1 MVAYVISFFTLY
13 KKYGIIK
20 KKRRI
25 FMLWENLREE
35 EFEEAVKKSGG
46 LCVMVLG
53 CLEKH
58 GQHLPVG
65 TDSLKGDGIVKEA
78 AKLEDVVIFPT
89 TMWLGNVMGAHS
101 LPDPERL
108 SKHGFIGISSNTLLT
123 VLEELCDEIARNGFN
138 KILILNS
145 HGGNAQLLD
154 YFVKVQCYN
163 KKNYATMWTGAY
175 FLEDLAPQTVL
186 DIINPRR
193 SDFDMLTDEDYKTL
207 EKFAKEPAGL
217 ATGHGGF
224 CETALVY
231 GTYPKTVNPDRFD
244 AECGLSTHRA
254 DFLAKEKIRFGYA
267 WSSNYPNHL
276 NGLAPIGCTESIGKA
291 MVKISAERLARIF
304 KMLKE
309 DTEVLKMVEDGI
321 PS

>member
-1 MVAYVISFFTLY
+1 
-13 KKYGIIK
+13 
-20 KKRRI
+20 
-25 FMLWENLREE
+25 MLWEHLREE
-35 EFEEAVKKSGG
+35 EFDAAIEKSGG

-89 TMWLGNVMGAHS
+89 TMWLGNVMGAHALTEES
-101 LPDPERL
+101 DIERL
-108 SKHGFIGISSNTLLT
+108 GKHGFIGINGHTLLT
-123 VLEELCDEIARNGFN
+123 VLEELCDEIARNGFT

-145 HGGNAQLLD
+145 HGGNGALLD
-154 YFVKVQCYN
+154 YFIKTQIYN

-175 FLEDLAPQTVL
+175 FLEDLAPVKIL
-186 DIINPRR
+186 EIIKPRR
-193 SDFDMLTDEDYKTL
+193 AEFDMLTDEDMETL
-207 EKFAKEPAGL
+207 ERFAKEAPGL
-217 ATGHGGF
+217 STGHGGL

-231 GTYPKTVNPDRFD
+231 GTHPDTVAPERFE

-254 DFLAKEKIRFGYA
+254 DYLAKEKIKFGYS

-276 NGLAPIGCTESIGKA
+276 NGLNPVGCTEGIGKA

-309 DTEVLKMVEDGI
+309 DEEVLKMVKDGI

>member
-1 MVAYVISFFTLY
+1 
-13 KKYGIIK
+13 
-20 KKRRI
+20 
-25 FMLWENLREE
+25 MLWEYLREE
-35 EFEEAVKKSGG
+35 EFDAAIEKSGG

-65 TDSLKGDGIVKEA
+65 CDSIKGDGIVKEA

-89 TMWLGNVMGAHS
+89 ALWLGNVMGAHA
-101 LPDPERL
+101 LTETEDIERL
-108 SKHGFIGISSNTLLT
+108 SKHGFIGINPHTLLT
-123 VLEELCDEIARNGFN
+123 VLEELCDEIARNGFT

-145 HGGNAQLLD
+145 HGGNNALLD
-154 YFVKVQCYN
+154 YFVKLQCYN

-175 FLEDLAPQTVL
+175 FLPELAPAKVL
-186 DIINPRR
+186 DIIRPRLA
-193 SDFDMLTDEDYKTL
+193 DFDMLTEEDIKTL
-207 EKFAKEPAGL
+207 EKFAEVEPGL

-231 GTYPKTVNPDRFD
+231 GTHPDTVAPDRFE
-244 AECGLSTHRA
+244 AENGLSTHRA
-254 DFLAKEKIRFGYA
+254 DFLQKEKISFGYS

-276 NGLAPIGCTESIGKA
+276 NGLNPTGCTEAIGKA

-309 DTEVLKMVEDGI
+309 DKEVLKMVEDGI

>member
-1 MVAYVISFFTLY
+1 
-13 KKYGIIK
+13 
-20 KKRRI
+20 
-25 FMLWENLREE
+25 MLWENLREE
-35 EFEEAVKKSGG
+35 EFDAAIEKSGG

-65 TDSLKGDGIVKEA
+65 TDSLKGDGIAKEA
-78 AKLEDVVIFPT
+78 AKLEEVMIFPT
-89 TMWLGNVMGAHS
+89 TLWLGNVMGAHAMS
-101 LPDPERL
+101 DPE
-108 SKHGFIGISSNTLLT
+108 KYGKYGFIAMNPHTLLN

-145 HGGNAQLLD
+145 HGGNTALLEYFIKAQI
-154 YFVKVQCYN
+154 YK

-175 FLEDLAPQTVL
+175 FLEDLAPVTIL
-186 DIINPRR
+186 DIIKPRR
-193 SDFDMLTDEDYKTL
+193 AEFDMLTDEDMETL
-207 EKFAKEPAGL
+207 EKFAKEKPGL
-217 ATGHGGF
+217 STGHGGF

-231 GTYPKTVNPDRFD
+231 GTHPKTVAPERFD
-244 AECGLSTHRA
+244 AECGLSTHRS
-254 DFLAKEKIRFGYA
+254 DFLAAEKVRFGYS

-276 NGLAPIGCTESIGKA
+276 NGLDPIGCTEGIGKA

-304 KMLKE
+304 KMIKE
-309 DTEVLKMVEDGI
+309 DKEILKMVEDGI

>member
-1 MVAYVISFFTLY
+1 
-13 KKYGIIK
+13 
-20 KKRRI
+20 
-25 FMLWENLREE
+25 MLWENLREE
-35 EFEEAVKKSGG
+35 EFKGAIEKSGG
-46 LCVMVLG
+46 LCVMVIG

-89 TMWLGNVMGAHS
+89 TMWLGNVCGLHTV
-101 LPDPERL
+101 DHPEKL
-108 SKHGFIGISSNTLLT
+108 KKCGFVAISPKLMLAA
-123 VLEELCDEIARNGFN
+123 LEELCDEIARNGFK
-138 KILILNS
+138 KILLLNS
-145 HGGNAQLLD
+145 HGGNVATLNH
-154 YFVKVQCYN
+154 FIKEQCY
-163 KKNYATMWTGAY
+163 KKKDYVTMWTGAY
-175 FLEDLAPQTVL
+175 FLEDLAPKTIL
-186 DIINPRR
+186 DIIKPRR
-193 SDFDMLTDEDYKTL
+193 EDFPMLTEEDMKTL
-207 EKFAKEPAGL
+207 EKFAEVAPGL

-231 GTYPKTVNPDRFD
+231 GTHPDTVAPERFD

-254 DFLAKEKIRFGYA
+254 DYLFEEKVNFGYA
-267 WSSNYPNHL
+267 WSTNYPNHL
-276 NGLAPIGCTESIGKA
+276 NGLAPTGCTESIGRA

-309 DTEVLKMVEDGI
+309 DKECLKMLEEGN

>member
-1 MVAYVISFFTLY
+1 M
-13 KKYGIIK
+13 K
-20 KKRRI
+20 
-25 FMLWENLREE
+25 WENLREE
-35 EFEEAVKKSGG
+35 EFEGAIKRSGG
-46 LCVMVLG
+46 LCVMALG

-65 TDSLKGDGIVKEA
+65 TDSLKGDGIANEA
-78 AKLEDVVIFPT
+78 AKLEDVVVFPT

-108 SKHGFIGISSNTLLT
+108 GKHGFIGINPHTLLT
-123 VLEELCDEIARNGFN
+123 VLEELCDEIARNGFT

-145 HGGNAQLLD
+145 HGGNVDLLN
-154 YFVKVQCYN
+154 YFIKAQCYK

-175 FLEDLAPQTVL
+175 FLEDLAPATVL
-186 DIINPRR
+186 EIIKPRR
-193 SDFDMLTDEDYKTL
+193 ADFDMLTDEDMETL
-207 EKFAKEPAGL
+207 ERFAKETPGL

-231 GTYPKTVNPDRFD
+231 GTHPKTVAPERFD

-254 DFLAKEKIRFGYA
+254 DYLSKEKIRFGYS
-267 WSSNYPNHL
+267 WSSNFPNHL
-276 NGLAPIGCTESIGKA
+276 NGLAPIGCTESIGRA
-291 MVKISAERLARIF
+291 MVKITAERLARIF

-309 DTEVLKMVEDGI
+309 DEDCLNMVKDGI

>member
-1 MVAYVISFFTLY
+1 MEV
-13 KKYGIIK
+13 
-20 KKRRI
+20 

-35 EFEEAVKKSGG
+35 EFKDAIKKSGG

-65 TDSLKGDGIVKEA
+65 TDSIKGDGIVKEA

-101 LPDPERL
+101 LADPERL
-108 SKHGFIGISSNTLLT
+108 SKHGFIGMNPYTLLR
-123 VLEELCDEIARNGFN
+123 VLEELCDEIARNGFT

-145 HGGNAQLLD
+145 HGGNRDMLNFFMKAQT
-154 YFVKVQCYN
+154 YK

-175 FLEDLAPQTVL
+175 FLEDLAPIKVL
-186 DIINPRR
+186 DIIEPRR
-193 SDFDMLTDEDYKTL
+193 AEFDMLTEEDMETL
-207 EKFAKEPAGL
+207 RRYAKEAPGL
-217 ATGHGGF
+217 STGHGAL

-231 GTYPKTVNPDRFD
+231 GTHPDTVAPERFD

-254 DFLAKEKIRFGYA
+254 DFLQKEQISYGYS

-276 NGLAPIGCTESIGKA
+276 NGLGPVGCTEGIGKA
-291 MVKISAERLARIF
+291 MVKITAERLARIF

-309 DTEVLKMVEDGI
+309 DEEILKMQSDAI

>member
-1 MVAYVISFFTLY
+1 MI
-13 KKYGIIK
+13 
-20 KKRRI
+20 
-25 FMLWENLREE
+25 WEHLRED
-35 EFEEAVKKSGG
+35 EFPEAVKRSGG

-78 AKLEDVVIFPT
+78 AKMEDVVIFPT
-89 TMWLGNVMGAHS
+89 TMWLGNVMGAHA

-108 SKHGFIGISSNTLLT
+108 SKHGFIGINPHTLLT
-123 VLEELCDEIARNGFN
+123 VLEELCDEIARNGFK
-138 KILILNS
+138 KILLLNS
-145 HGGNAQLLD
+145 HGGNTILLD
-154 YFVKVQCYN
+154 YFIKAQCY
-163 KKNYATMWTGAY
+163 KHKDYATMWTGAY
-175 FLEDLAPQTVL
+175 FLPELAPEKVL
-186 DIINPRR
+186 GIVKSRPG
-193 SDFDMLTDEDYKTL
+193 DFDMLTDADYETL
-207 EKFAKEPAGL
+207 EKFAKEAPGL
-217 ATGHGGF
+217 STGHGAL

-231 GTYPKTVNPDRFD
+231 GTYPDTVNPDRFE

-254 DFLAKEKIRFGYA
+254 DYLAAEQIKFGYS

-276 NGLAPIGCTESIGKA
+276 NGLNPVGCTETIGKA
-291 MVKISAERLARIF
+291 MVKICAERLARIF

-309 DTEVLKMVEDGI
+309 DEECLKMQADGI

>member
-1 MVAYVISFFTLY
+1 
-13 KKYGIIK
+13 
-20 KKRRI
+20 
-25 FMLWENLREE
+25 MLWEELREE
-35 EFEEAVKKSGG
+35 EFEGAIKRSKG

-65 TDSLKGDGIVKEA
+65 CDSIKGDGIVKEA

-89 TMWLGNVMGAHS
+89 ALWLGNVMSAHS
-101 LPDPERL
+101 LKDPERL
-108 SKHGFIGISSNTLLT
+108 AKHGFIGISPKTLLT

-145 HGGNAQLLD
+145 HGGNRALLD
-154 YFVKVQCYN
+154 YFVNCQCYN

-175 FLEDLAPQTVL
+175 FLEDLAPASVL
-186 DIINPRR
+186 EIINSRR
-193 SDFDMLTDEDYKTL
+193 ADFDMLSDEDMKTL
-207 EKFAKEPAGL
+207 EKFAAVPANL

-231 GTYPKTVNPDRFD
+231 GTHPDTVAPERFE

-254 DFLAKEKIRFGYA
+254 DFLQQEKISFGYS
-267 WSSNYPNHL
+267 WSSNFPNHL
-276 NGLAPIGCTESIGKA
+276 NGLNPVGCTEAIGKA

-309 DTEVLKMVEDGI
+309 DEEVLKMVKDGI

>member
-1 MVAYVISFFTLY
+1 
-13 KKYGIIK
+13 
-20 KKRRI
+20 
-25 FMLWENLREE
+25 MLWENLREE
-35 EFEEAVKKSGG
+35 EFEDAIKRSGG

-65 TDSLKGDGIVKEA
+65 CDSIKGDGIAKEA

-89 TMWLGNVMGAHS
+89 ALWLGNVMGAHS
-101 LPDPERL
+101 LKTKEDIDRL
-108 SKHGFIGISSNTLLT
+108 GKHGFIGINPHTLLT

-145 HGGNAQLLD
+145 HGGNRDLLN
-154 YFVKVQCYN
+154 YFVKSQCYN

-175 FLEDLAPQTVL
+175 FLEDLAPASVL
-186 DIINPRR
+186 EIINSRR
-193 SDFDMLTDEDYKTL
+193 EDFDMLTDEDIKTL
-207 EKFAKEPAGL
+207 EKFAEVPAGL

-231 GTYPKTVNPDRFD
+231 GTHPKTVAPERFE

-254 DFLAKEKIRFGYA
+254 DFLQKEKINFGYS

-276 NGLAPIGCTESIGKA
+276 NGLNPVGCTETIGKA
-291 MVKISAERLARIF
+291 MVKITAERLARIF

-309 DTEVLKMVEDGI
+309 DEEVLKMVKDGI

>member
-1 MVAYVISFFTLY
+1 
-13 KKYGIIK
+13 
-20 KKRRI
+20 
-25 FMLWENLREE
+25 MLWENLREE
-35 EFEEAVKKSGG
+35 EFEGAIERSGG

-65 TDSLKGDGIVKEA
+65 TDSLKGDGIAKEA

-89 TMWLGNVMGAHS
+89 TMWLGNVMGAHA

-108 SKHGFIGISSNTLLT
+108 SKRGFIGINPHTLLT
-123 VLEELCDEIARNGFN
+123 VLEELCDEIARNGFT
-138 KILILNS
+138 KILLLNS
-145 HGGNAQLLD
+145 HGGNTALLD
-154 YFVKVQCYN
+154 YFIKCQCY
-163 KKNYATMWTGAY
+163 KKKEYATMWTGAY
-175 FLEDLAPQTVL
+175 FLEDLAPRKIL
-186 DIINPRR
+186 EIIKPRR
-193 SDFDMLTDEDYKTL
+193 AEFDMLTEEDMAVL
-207 EKFAKEPAGL
+207 EKFAREPDGL
-217 ATGHGGF
+217 STGHGGL

-231 GTYPKTVNPDRFD
+231 GTHPETVAPERFE

-254 DFLAKEKIRFGYA
+254 DYLAAEKIRFGYS
-267 WSSNYPNHL
+267 WSSNFPNHL
-276 NGLAPIGCTESIGKA
+276 NGLNPVGCTETIGRA

-309 DTEVLKMVEDGI
+309 DKEVMAMVKDGI

>member
-1 MVAYVISFFTLY
+1 
-13 KKYGIIK
+13 
-20 KKRRI
+20 
-25 FMLWENLREE
+25 MLWEKLREE
-35 EFEEAVKKSGG
+35 EFEGAIKRSGG

-101 LPDPERL
+101 LDNPERL
-108 SKHGFIGISSNTLLT
+108 SKQGFIAINPHTLLT
-123 VLEELCDEIARNGFN
+123 VLEELCDEIARNGFT

-145 HGGNAQLLD
+145 HGGNTALLD
-154 YFVKVQCYN
+154 YFVKCQCYN

-175 FLEDLAPQTVL
+175 FLEDLAPATILNIV
-186 DIINPRR
+186 NSRKA
-193 SDFDMLTDEDYKTL
+193 DFPMLTDEDMKTL
-207 EKFAKEPAGL
+207 EKFAEHPDNL
-217 ATGHGGF
+217 STGHGGF

-231 GTYPKTVNPDRFD
+231 GTHPDTVAPERFE
-244 AECGLSTHRA
+244 AECGLSTHRS
-254 DFLAKEKIRFGYA
+254 DFLKKDKIAFGYA
-267 WSSNYPNHL
+267 WSSNFPNHL
-276 NGLAPIGCTESIGKA
+276 NGLNPVGCTESIGEA
-291 MVKISAERLARIF
+291 MVKISAERLAGIF

-309 DTEVLKMVEDGI
+309 DEEVLKMVKDGI
-321 PS
+321 PNV